1 MDNHQAKG
9 QTARHLQ
16 ETSSLAMHA
25 GKAYELGK
33 NKECNIDWETNRL
46 TIDNVHQTL
55 SKNNGNRSME
65 TEMTMTSSLTH
76 KTMEKNRN

>member
-1 MDNHQAKG
+1 MNTYQAKG

-16 ETSSLAMHA
+16 DTAVHA
-25 GKAYELGK
+25 GKCYDLGRK
-33 NKECNIDWETNRL
+33 NKECNIDWETSGS
-46 TIDNVHQTL
+46 TIDGNILTL

-65 TEMTMTSSLTH
+65 IEMTMTSSLTH

>member
-1 MDNHQAKG
+1 MNTYQAKG

-16 ETSSLAMHA
+16 DTAVHA
-25 GKAYELGK
+25 GKCYDLGRK
-33 NKECNIDWETNRL
+33 NEENKVDWETNRL

-65 TEMTMTSSLTH
+65 IEMTMTSSLTH

>member
-33 NKECNIDWETNRL
+33 NKECNIDWETSGS
-46 TIDNVHQTL
+46 TIDTSILTL

-65 TEMTMTSSLTH
+65 NRDGNDVYLTH

>member
-1 MDNHQAKG
+1 MNTYQAKG

-16 ETSSLAMHA
+16 DTAVHA

>member
-1 MDNHQAKG
+1 MNTYQAKG

-16 ETSSLAMHA
+16 DTAVHA
-25 GKAYELGK
+25 GKCYDLGRK

-55 SKNNGNRSME
+55 SKNNGNCSME

>member
-1 MDNHQAKG
+1 MNTYQAKG

-16 ETSSLAMHA
+16 FTAGHA
-25 GKAYELGK
+25 SEPYDLGRK
-33 NKECNIDWETNRL
+33 NEENKVDWETNRL

-65 TEMTMTSSLTH
+65 IEMTMTSSLTH